1 MKTRMFLL
9 CIAAA
14 FAVEETSAQE
24 NWWNR
29 DWDKRVKI
37 TLNAGMTPGKEPLAS
52 ARVAGKTEKIN
63 LESARLIDGNGKE
76 VPCLMKQDSCGDYFV
91 AWKPEH
97 LTLLV
102 KRDYCLYF
110 SDTAKNPGTP
120 PEGFP
125 DSFPGMNLI
134 PNADF
139 SLLDADGHPQEW
151 AMSKRGYGLKDKWT
165 EENKGGMKVV
175 TVDGRRALELAADAV
190 VYVNVRAGRQ
200 YELSVERKYEAGS
213 LGTTVWY
220 RGKTIHEYLARELNI
235 SNYKMQLDAIAP
247 GKWHK
252 SVASTFLYQ
261 DNKSRQISYGNRK
274 LLPHTQMAFI
284 QFTVRN
290 GKAWISGIRFEDI
303 TDRGSLKVKTGG
315 IERLE
320 SKK

>member
-1 MKTRMFLL
+1 MREKMNFGQLL
-9 CIAAA
+9 VIILFSASIGATLGLGIAVNKNVKAIAA
-14 FAVEETSAQE
+14 
-24 NWWNR
+24 
-29 DWDKRVKI
+29 
-37 TLNAGMTPGKEPLAS
+37 
-52 ARVAGKTEKIN
+52 KIN
-63 LESARLIDGNGKE
+63 AYLEATTRSGEAMLE
-76 VPCLMKQDSCGDYFV
+76 V
-91 AWKPEH
+91 
-97 LTLLV
+97 V
-102 KRDYCLYF
+102 KRTRAF
-110 SDTAKNPGTP
+110 EAT
-120 PEGFP
+120 GFE
-125 DSFPGMNLI
+125 
-134 PNADF
+134 ADV
-139 SLLDADGHPQEW
+139 
-151 AMSKRGYGLKDKWT
+151 T
-165 EENKGGMKVV
+165 E
-175 TVDGRRALELAADAV
+175 DGRSALELAADAV

-200 YELSVERKYEAGS
+200 YELSIERKYETGS

-220 RGKTIHEYLARELNI
+220 RGKTIHEYLTRELNI